1 VSEALAG
8 VRVDTIGAQAFP
20 TTPDQLRA
28 FVDEEV
34 RCWAEIVEIST
45 IEKRA

>member
-8 VRVDTIGAQAFP
+8 VRVDTIGA
-20 TTPDQLRA
+20 TPDQLRA

-34 RCWAEIVEIST
+34 RCWAEIVAIST